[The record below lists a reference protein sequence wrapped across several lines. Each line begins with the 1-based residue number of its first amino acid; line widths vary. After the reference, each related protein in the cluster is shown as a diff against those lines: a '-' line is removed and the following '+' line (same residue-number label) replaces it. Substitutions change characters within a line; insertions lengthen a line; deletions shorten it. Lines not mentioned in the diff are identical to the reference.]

1 MKEKL
6 TPKQK
11 KFALEFLISGNI
23 TDAAKNAGYS
33 ERSARQIGSLNLTK
47 PNVVE
52 YMNEILDKTKSEE
65 VATTEEVLE
74 FLTSV
79 MRGNVAEQFGLD
91 PAIADRTK
99 AAQLLMKRF
108 NDDQRMDLELTKL
121 EIRFKENM
129 PGEQEQDNFLDALN
143 ITARGED
150 LVLLLRAAVLTN
162 EDIAAELFT
171 CLKLGI
177 GYDVMYKKNW
187 IPMQRKDFQG
197 YRRKTLETVER
208 LLLMRDIEMEE

>member
-11 KFALEFLISGNI
+11 KFAVEFLISGNI
-23 TDAAKNAGYS
+23 TDAAKKAGYS

-91 PAIADRTK
+91 PSITDRTK

-108 NDDQRMDLELTKL
+108 NDDQRMH
-121 EIRFKENM
+121 
-129 PGEQEQDNFLDALN
+129 
-143 ITARGED
+143 IT
-150 LVLLLRAAVLTN
+150 L
-162 EDIAAELFT
+162 I
-171 CLKLGI
+171 
-177 GYDVMYKKNW
+177 
-187 IPMQRKDFQG
+187 
-197 YRRKTLETVER
+197 
-208 LLLMRDIEMEE
+208 

>member
-6 TPKQK
+6 TSKQK
-11 KFALEFLISGNI
+11 KFALEFLVSGNI
-23 TDAAKNAGYS
+23 TDAAKKAGYS

-52 YMNEILDKTKSEE
+52 YMNEILGKTKSEE

-79 MRGNVAEQFGLD
+79 MRGNVAEQFDLD
-91 PAIADRTK
+91 PAITDRTK

-121 EIRFKENM
+121 EIRFKESM
-129 PGEQEQDNFLDALN
+129 PEEQEQDNFLDALN
-143 ITARGED
+143 ITA
-150 LVLLLRAAVLTN
+150 N
-162 EDIAAELFT
+162 E
-171 CLKLGI
+171 
-177 GYDVMYKKNW
+177 VWNN
-187 IPMQRKDFQG
+187 
-197 YRRKTLETVER
+197 
-208 LLLMRDIEMEE
+208 

>member
-6 TPKQK
+6 TSKQK
-11 KFALEFLISGNI
+11 KFALEFLVSGNI
-23 TDAAKNAGYS
+23 TDAAKKAGYS

-52 YMNEILDKTKSEE
+52 YMNEILGKTKSEE

-79 MRGNVAEQFGLD
+79 MRGNVAEQFDLD
-91 PAIADRTK
+91 PSITDRTK

-121 EIRFKENM
+121 EIRFKESM
-129 PGEQEQDNFLDALN
+129 PEEQEQDNFLDALN
-143 ITARGED
+143 ITA
-150 LVLLLRAAVLTN
+150 N
-162 EDIAAELFT
+162 E
-171 CLKLGI
+171 
-177 GYDVMYKKNW
+177 VWNN
-187 IPMQRKDFQG
+187 
-197 YRRKTLETVER
+197 
-208 LLLMRDIEMEE
+208 

>member
-6 TPKQK
+6 TSKQK
-11 KFALEFLISGNI
+11 KFALEFLVSGNI
-23 TDAAKNAGYS
+23 TDAAKKAGYS

-47 PNVVE
+47 SNVVK
-52 YMNEILDKTKSEE
+52 YMNEILGKTKSEE

-91 PAIADRTK
+91 PSITDRTK

-121 EIRFKENM
+121 EIRFKESM
-129 PGEQEQDNFLDALN
+129 PEEQEQNNFLDALN
-143 ITARGED
+143 ITA
-150 LVLLLRAAVLTN
+150 N
-162 EDIAAELFT
+162 EVWN
-171 CLKLGI
+171 K
-177 GYDVMYKKNW
+177 
-187 IPMQRKDFQG
+187 
-197 YRRKTLETVER
+197 
-208 LLLMRDIEMEE
+208 

>member
-11 KFALEFLISGNI
+11 KFAVEFLISGNI
-23 TDAAKNAGYS
+23 TDAAKKAGYS

-52 YMNEILDKTKSEE
+52 YMNEILGKTKSEE

-79 MRGNVAEQFGLD
+79 MRGNVAEQFDLD

-108 NDDQRMDLELTKL
+108 NDDQRMDMELTKL
-121 EIRFKENM
+121 EIRFKESM
-129 PGEQEQDNFLDALN
+129 PEEQGQDNFLDALN
-143 ITARGED
+143 ITA
-150 LVLLLRAAVLTN
+150 N
-162 EDIAAELFT
+162 E
-171 CLKLGI
+171 
-177 GYDVMYKKNW
+177 VWNN
-187 IPMQRKDFQG
+187 
-197 YRRKTLETVER
+197 
-208 LLLMRDIEMEE
+208 

>member
-6 TPKQK
+6 TSKQK

-23 TDAAKNAGYS
+23 TDAAKKAGYS

-91 PAIADRTK
+91 PSITDRTK

-121 EIRFKENM
+121 EIRFKESM
-129 PGEQEQDNFLDALN
+129 PEEQEQDNFLDALN
-143 ITARGED
+143 ITA
-150 LVLLLRAAVLTN
+150 N
-162 EDIAAELFT
+162 E
-171 CLKLGI
+171 
-177 GYDVMYKKNW
+177 VWNN
-187 IPMQRKDFQG
+187 
-197 YRRKTLETVER
+197 
-208 LLLMRDIEMEE
+208 

>member
-6 TPKQK
+6 TSKQK
-11 KFALEFLISGNI
+11 KFALEFLVSGNI
-23 TDAAKNAGYS
+23 TDAAKKAGYS

-52 YMNEILDKTKSEE
+52 YMNEILGKTKSEE

-79 MRGNVAEQFGLD
+79 MRGNVAEQFDLD
-91 PAIADRTK
+91 PAITDRTK

-121 EIRFKENM
+121 EIRFKESM
-129 PGEQEQDNFLDALN
+129 PEEQGQDNFLDALN
-143 ITARGED
+143 ITA
-150 LVLLLRAAVLTN
+150 N
-162 EDIAAELFT
+162 EVWN
-171 CLKLGI
+171 K
-177 GYDVMYKKNW
+177 
-187 IPMQRKDFQG
+187 
-197 YRRKTLETVER
+197 
-208 LLLMRDIEMEE
+208 

>member
-6 TPKQK
+6 TSKQK
-11 KFALEFLISGNI
+11 KFALEFLVSGNI
-23 TDAAKNAGYS
+23 TDAAKKAGYS

-52 YMNEILDKTKSEE
+52 YMNEILGKTKSEE

-79 MRGNVAEQFGLD
+79 MRGNVAEQFDLD

-108 NDDQRMDLELTKL
+108 NDDQRMELELTKL
-121 EIRFKENM
+121 EIRFKESM
-129 PGEQEQDNFLDALN
+129 SEEQKRDNFLDTLN
-143 ITARGED
+143 AIA
-150 LVLLLRAAVLTN
+150 N
-162 EDIAAELFT
+162 E
-171 CLKLGI
+171 
-177 GYDVMYKKNW
+177 VWNN
-187 IPMQRKDFQG
+187 
-197 YRRKTLETVER
+197 
-208 LLLMRDIEMEE
+208 

>member
-6 TPKQK
+6 TSKQK
-11 KFALEFLISGNI
+11 KFALEFLVSGNI
-23 TDAAKNAGYS
+23 TDAAKKAGYS

-52 YMNEILDKTKSEE
+52 YMNEILGKTKSEE

-79 MRGNVAEQFGLD
+79 MRGNVAEQFDLD

-121 EIRFKENM
+121 EIRFKESM
-129 PGEQEQDNFLDALN
+129 PEEQEQDNFLDALN
-143 ITARGED
+143 ITA
-150 LVLLLRAAVLTN
+150 N
-162 EDIAAELFT
+162 E
-171 CLKLGI
+171 
-177 GYDVMYKKNW
+177 VWNN
-187 IPMQRKDFQG
+187 
-197 YRRKTLETVER
+197 
-208 LLLMRDIEMEE
+208 

>member
-6 TPKQK
+6 TSKQK
-11 KFALEFLISGNI
+11 KFALEFLVSGNI
-23 TDAAKNAGYS
+23 TDAAKKAGYS

-91 PAIADRTK
+91 PSITDRTK
-99 AAQLLMKRF
+99 AA
-108 NDDQRMDLELTKL
+108 
-121 EIRFKENM
+121 
-129 PGEQEQDNFLDALN
+129 
-143 ITARGED
+143 
-150 LVLLLRAAVLTN
+150 
-162 EDIAAELFT
+162 
-171 CLKLGI
+171 
-177 GYDVMYKKNW
+177 
-187 IPMQRKDFQG
+187 
-197 YRRKTLETVER
+197 
-208 LLLMRDIEMEE
+208 

>member
-33 ERSARQIGSLNLTK
+33 ERSARQIGSLNVTK

-143 ITARGED
+143 ITA
-150 LVLLLRAAVLTN
+150 N
-162 EDIAAELFT
+162 E
-171 CLKLGI
+171 
-177 GYDVMYKKNW
+177 VWNN
-187 IPMQRKDFQG
+187 
-197 YRRKTLETVER
+197 
-208 LLLMRDIEMEE
+208 

>member
-6 TPKQK
+6 TSKQK
-11 KFALEFLISGNI
+11 KFALEFLVSGNI
-23 TDAAKNAGYS
+23 TGAAKKAGYS

-91 PAIADRTK
+91 PSITDRTK

-121 EIRFKENM
+121 EIRFKESM
-129 PGEQEQDNFLDALN
+129 PEEQEQDNFLDVLN
-143 ITARGED
+143 ITA
-150 LVLLLRAAVLTN
+150 N
-162 EDIAAELFT
+162 E
-171 CLKLGI
+171 
-177 GYDVMYKKNW
+177 VWNN
-187 IPMQRKDFQG
+187 
-197 YRRKTLETVER
+197 
-208 LLLMRDIEMEE
+208 

>member
-6 TPKQK
+6 TSKQK

-23 TDAAKNAGYS
+23 TDAAKKAGYS

-52 YMNEILDKTKSEE
+52 YMNEILGKTKSEE

-79 MRGNVAEQFGLD
+79 MRGNVAERFDLD
-91 PAIADRTK
+91 PSITDRTK

-121 EIRFKENM
+121 EIRFKESM
-129 PGEQEQDNFLDALN
+129 PEEQEQDNFLDALN
-143 ITARGED
+143 ITA
-150 LVLLLRAAVLTN
+150 N
-162 EDIAAELFT
+162 E
-171 CLKLGI
+171 
-177 GYDVMYKKNW
+177 VWNN
-187 IPMQRKDFQG
+187 
-197 YRRKTLETVER
+197 
-208 LLLMRDIEMEE
+208 

>member
-6 TPKQK
+6 TSKQK
-11 KFALEFLISGNI
+11 KFALEFLVSGNI
-23 TDAAKNAGYS
+23 TDAAKKAGYS

-52 YMNEILDKTKSEE
+52 YMNEILGKTKSEE

-79 MRGNVAEQFGLD
+79 MRGNVAEQFDLD

-108 NDDQRMDLELTKL
+108 NDDQRMDMELTKL
-121 EIRFKENM
+121 EIRFKESM
-129 PGEQEQDNFLDALN
+129 PEVHERDNFLDALN
-143 ITARGED
+143 ITA
-150 LVLLLRAAVLTN
+150 N
-162 EDIAAELFT
+162 E
-171 CLKLGI
+171 
-177 GYDVMYKKNW
+177 VWNN
-187 IPMQRKDFQG
+187 
-197 YRRKTLETVER
+197 
-208 LLLMRDIEMEE
+208 

>member
-11 KFALEFLISGNI
+11 KFVLEFLISGNI
-23 TDAAKNAGYS
+23 TDAAKKAGYS

-47 PNVVE
+47 PNVVK
-52 YMNEILDKTKSEE
+52 YMEDVLGKAKSEE

-79 MRGNVAEQFGLD
+79 MRGNVAEQFDLD
-91 PAIADRTK
+91 PAITDRTK

-121 EIRFKENM
+121 EIRFKESM
-129 PGEQEQDNFLDALN
+129 PEEQGQDNFLDALN
-143 ITARGED
+143 ITA
-150 LVLLLRAAVLTN
+150 N
-162 EDIAAELFT
+162 EVWN
-171 CLKLGI
+171 K
-177 GYDVMYKKNW
+177 
-187 IPMQRKDFQG
+187 
-197 YRRKTLETVER
+197 
-208 LLLMRDIEMEE
+208 

>member
-6 TPKQK
+6 TSKQK
-11 KFALEFLISGNI
+11 KFALEFLVSGNI
-23 TDAAKNAGYS
+23 TDAAKKAGYS

-52 YMNEILDKTKSEE
+52 YMNEILGKTKSEE

-79 MRGNVAEQFGLD
+79 MRGNVAEQFDLD

-108 NDDQRMDLELTKL
+108 NDDQRMDMELTKL
-121 EIRFKENM
+121 EIRFKESM
-129 PGEQEQDNFLDALN
+129 PEEQGQDNFLDALN
-143 ITARGED
+143 ITA
-150 LVLLLRAAVLTN
+150 N
-162 EDIAAELFT
+162 E
-171 CLKLGI
+171 
-177 GYDVMYKKNW
+177 VWNN
-187 IPMQRKDFQG
+187 
-197 YRRKTLETVER
+197 
-208 LLLMRDIEMEE
+208 

>member
-11 KFALEFLISGNI
+11 KFAVEFLISGNI
-23 TDAAKNAGYS
+23 TDAAKKAGYS

-52 YMNEILDKTKSEE
+52 YMNEILGKTKSEE

-79 MRGNVAEQFGLD
+79 MRGNVAEQFDLD
-91 PAIADRTK
+91 PSITDRTK

-121 EIRFKENM
+121 EIRFKESM
-129 PGEQEQDNFLDALN
+129 PEEQEQDNFLDALN
-143 ITARGED
+143 ITA
-150 LVLLLRAAVLTN
+150 N
-162 EDIAAELFT
+162 E
-171 CLKLGI
+171 
-177 GYDVMYKKNW
+177 VWNN
-187 IPMQRKDFQG
+187 
-197 YRRKTLETVER
+197 
-208 LLLMRDIEMEE
+208 

>member
-6 TPKQK
+6 TSKQK

-23 TDAAKNAGYS
+23 TDAAKKAGYS

-52 YMNEILDKTKSEE
+52 YMNEILSKTKSEE

-79 MRGNVAEQFGLD
+79 MRGNVEEQFGLD
-91 PAIADRTK
+91 PAITDRTK

-108 NDDQRMDLELTKL
+108 NDYQRMNMELTKL
-121 EIRFKENM
+121 EIRFKESM
-129 PGEQEQDNFLDALN
+129 PEVQGQDNFLDALN
-143 ITARGED
+143 ITA
-150 LVLLLRAAVLTN
+150 N
-162 EDIAAELFT
+162 E
-171 CLKLGI
+171 
-177 GYDVMYKKNW
+177 VWNN
-187 IPMQRKDFQG
+187 
-197 YRRKTLETVER
+197 
-208 LLLMRDIEMEE
+208 

>member
-33 ERSARQIGSLNLTK
+33 ERSARQIVSLNLTK

-143 ITARGED
+143 ITA
-150 LVLLLRAAVLTN
+150 N
-162 EDIAAELFT
+162 E
-171 CLKLGI
+171 
-177 GYDVMYKKNW
+177 VWNN
-187 IPMQRKDFQG
+187 
-197 YRRKTLETVER
+197 
-208 LLLMRDIEMEE
+208 

>member
-6 TPKQK
+6 TSKQK

-23 TDAAKNAGYS
+23 TNAAKKAGYS

-47 PNVVE
+47 PNIVE
-52 YMNEILDKTKSEE
+52 YMKEVLNKAKSKE

-79 MRGNVAEQFGLD
+79 MRGDIAEQFGLD

-129 PGEQEQDNFLDALN
+129 PGEQGQDNFLDALN
-143 ITARGED
+143 ITA
-150 LVLLLRAAVLTN
+150 N
-162 EDIAAELFT
+162 E
-171 CLKLGI
+171 
-177 GYDVMYKKNW
+177 VWNN
-187 IPMQRKDFQG
+187 
-197 YRRKTLETVER
+197 
-208 LLLMRDIEMEE
+208 

>member
-6 TPKQK
+6 TSKQK

-23 TDAAKNAGYS
+23 TDAAKKAGYS

-52 YMNEILDKTKSEE
+52 YMCEILSKTKSEE

-91 PAIADRTK
+91 PVIADRTK

-108 NDDQRMDLELTKL
+108 NDNQRMDLELTKL

-129 PGEQEQDNFLDALN
+129 PGEQDNCLDALN
-143 ITARGED
+143 ITASE
-150 LVLLLRAAVLTN
+150 VWN
-162 EDIAAELFT
+162 
-171 CLKLGI
+171 
-177 GYDVMYKKNW
+177 N
-187 IPMQRKDFQG
+187 
-197 YRRKTLETVER
+197 
-208 LLLMRDIEMEE
+208 

>member
-11 KFALEFLISGNI
+11 KFAVEFLISGNI
-23 TDAAKNAGYS
+23 TDAAKKAGYS

-52 YMNEILDKTKSEE
+52 YMNEILDKAKSEE

-91 PAIADRTK
+91 PSITDRTK

-121 EIRFKENM
+121 EIRFKESM
-129 PGEQEQDNFLDALN
+129 PEEQEQDNFLDALN
-143 ITARGED
+143 ITA
-150 LVLLLRAAVLTN
+150 N
-162 EDIAAELFT
+162 E
-171 CLKLGI
+171 
-177 GYDVMYKKNW
+177 VWNN
-187 IPMQRKDFQG
+187 
-197 YRRKTLETVER
+197 
-208 LLLMRDIEMEE
+208 

>member
-11 KFALEFLISGNI
+11 KFALEFLVSGNI
-23 TDAAKNAGYS
+23 TDAAKKAGYS
-33 ERSARQIGSLNLTK
+33 GRSARQIGSLNLTK

-79 MRGNVAEQFGLD
+79 MRGNVTEQFGLD
-91 PAIADRTK
+91 PSITDRTK

-121 EIRFKENM
+121 EIRFKESM
-129 PGEQEQDNFLDALN
+129 PEEQEQNNFLDALN
-143 ITARGED
+143 ITA
-150 LVLLLRAAVLTN
+150 N
-162 EDIAAELFT
+162 E
-171 CLKLGI
+171 
-177 GYDVMYKKNW
+177 VWNN
-187 IPMQRKDFQG
+187 
-197 YRRKTLETVER
+197 
-208 LLLMRDIEMEE
+208 